1 MIDKTKV
8 FEALKADYADNPLV
22 SERTIKETLENLTAI
37 VKDDIEEDKF
47 LEYAKSQLKTTEGQA
62 RKSSSDA
69 VKKVEAEK
77 KPTPE
82 PDKPKK
88 ETSPE
93 DKKDEKP
100 TWLDELMSEIGGIKQ
115 KLAEED
121 KRKTAEQVRESSLAK
136 AKIYPQNVIDVAA
149 DGFDFGQENAETAFI
164 EKVGR
169 TAAKFGV
176 VPEKGNAEPQKP
188 DFSAFTERLKERG
201 LIPET
206 KN

>member
-1 MIDKTKV
+1 MIDKTKA

-37 VKDDIEEDKF
+37 VRDDIEEDKF

-69 VKKVEAEK
+69 VKKVEAER

-88 ETSPE
+88 ETPPE

-100 TWLDELMSEIGGIKQ
+100 TWLDELMSELGVIKQ

-121 KRKTAEQVRESSLAK
+121 KRKTAEQVRKSAFAK

-176 VPEKGNAEPQKP
+176 VPEKGNADPQKP

>member
-1 MIDKTKV
+1 MIDKTKA
-8 FEALKADYADNPLV
+8 FEALKADYAENPLV

-69 VKKVEAEK
+69 VKKVEAER

-82 PDKPKK
+82 PGKPKK
-88 ETSPE
+88 ETPPE

-100 TWLDELMSEIGGIKQ
+100 TWLDELMAEIGGIKQ

-121 KRKTAEQVRESSLAK
+121 KRKTAEQVRESALAK
-136 AKIYPQNVIDVAA
+136 AKIYPQNVIDVAS

-169 TAAKFGV
+169 TAAKFGI
-176 VPEKGNAEPQKP
+176 VPERGNGEPQKP
-188 DFSAFTERLKERG
+188 DFSAFTEKLKERG

>member
-1 MIDKTKV
+1 MSNLIYLFNMIDKTKA

-77 KPTPE
+77 KPNPE
-82 PDKPKK
+82 PDKQKK
-88 ETSPE
+88 ETPPE

-100 TWLDELMSEIGGIKQ
+100 LWLDDLMSELGGIKQ

-121 KRKTAEQVRESSLAK
+121 KRKTAEQVRESALAK
-136 AKIYPQNVIDVAA
+136 AKIYPQNVIDVAS

-176 VPEKGNAEPQKP
+176 VPENLDSIPLTLSSNSFSDAE
-188 DFSAFTERLKERG
+188 
-201 LIPET
+201 
-206 KN
+206 

>member
-1 MIDKTKV
+1 MIDKTKA

-69 VKKVEAEK
+69 VKKVEAER

-88 ETSPE
+88 ETPPE

-100 TWLDELMSEIGGIKQ
+100 TWLDELMSELGGIKQ

-121 KRKTAEQVRESSLAK
+121 KRKTAEQAKESALAK
-136 AKIYPQNVIDVAA
+136 AKIYPQNVLEVAA
-149 DGFDFGQENAETAFI
+149 DGFDFGQENAEAIFI
-164 EKVGR
+164 EKAAR
-169 TAAKFGV
+169 TAGKFGI
-176 VPEKGNAEPQKP
+176 VPEKGEPRDKKPTFDALRAELDAQAKM
-188 DFSAFTERLKERG
+188 
-201 LIPET
+201 I
-206 KN
+206 N